1 MVNVRMIT
9 GDHFETARFVAH
21 EAGIIS
27 RIEKDGKDVVMTGQQ
42 FRDRIGFIEENGQR
56 IKNYT
61 INPDTNEVVFK
72 NIDVF
77 QAVAKHVRV
86 IARATD
92 EDKLLLVEGI
102 KQGGGVPL
110 VSGEQIADARA
121 LKSAKVGVA
130 MGTGCLVAKANAD
143 LVILNNEFSSI
154 YNSIMWGRTI
164 YENVRKFVQFQL
176 TMNISLLVVIFI
188 SACSI
193 GKPPFKV
200 IQLLW
205 MNLVMDI
212 FAACA
217 ICTEPFVH
225 KEDTESLPR
234 ESRKARIIRPV
245 MWRNIL
251 PQALYQIVVM
261 IILIFGGQ
269 AMFFEEQFDILTT
282 PDYLP
287 PKTDCPA
294 EKPNCLGDPSDKLR
308 KDVACFHTF
317 MLMNI
322 FNMINCRVV
331 SES

>member
-9 GDHFETARFVAH
+9 GDHFETARYVAYK
-21 EAGIIS
+21 AGIIS
-27 RIEKDGKDVVMTGQQ
+27 KVEKDGKDVVMTGSQ
-42 FRDRIGFIEENGQR
+42 FRQKIGYYEDENGKK

-72 NIDVF
+72 KIEIF
-77 QAVAKHVRV
+77 QQVAKHLRV

-102 KQGGGVPL
+102 IQGGGVPL

-121 LKSAKVGVA
+121 LKAAKVGVA
-130 MGTGCLVAKANAD
+130 MGTGCLVAKENSD

-176 TMNISLLVVIFI
+176 TMNISLLTTIFI
-188 SACSI
+188 AACSI

-212 FAACA
+212 LAACA
-217 ICTEPFVH
+217 ICTEPFIH
-225 KEDTESLPR
+225 REDTESLPR

-251 PQALYQIVVM
+251 PQAAYQITVM
-261 IILIFGGQ
+261 IILMFGGQ
-269 AMFFEEQFDILTT
+269 AMFFKEPFDIITT
-282 PDYLP
+282 PDFEQVE
-287 PKTDCPA
+287 C
-294 EKPNCLGDPSDKLR
+294 
-308 KDVACFHTF
+308 KD
-317 MLMNI
+317 
-322 FNMINCRVV
+322 
-331 SES
+331 